1 MENSSYMIRSVAIDI
16 TNKCNFRCLHCYNYS
31 GEHNR
36 ESEMSDQEIL
46 NIINEIC
53 DYQPDSNMFMRRRT
67 TFKSWTDL

>member
-53 DYQPDSNMFMRRRT
+53 DY
-67 TFKSWTDL
+67 